1 MENKYAILD
10 ELYQVILDRRANP
23 KEGSYTC
30 YLWEKGQDKMLKKV
44 GEECAEVIIGSKNNS
59 HDEVVYETAD
69 LMYHLMVLLAYH
81 GIRPEEIMEELKKRR

>member
-10 ELYQVILDRRANP
+10 EVYQIILDRRANP

-30 YLWEKGQDKMLKKV
+30 YLWNKGQDKMLKKV

-59 HDEVVYETAD
+59 KDEVVYETAD
-69 LMYHLMVLLAYH
+69 LMYHLMVL
-81 GIRPEEIMEELKKRR
+81 

>member
-1 MENKYAILD
+1 MDNKYAILD
-10 ELYQVILDRRANP
+10 ELYQIILDRRTNP

-59 HDEVVYETAD
+59 RDEVVYETAD
-69 LMYHLMVLLAYH
+69 LVYHLMVLLAYH
-81 GIRPEEIMEELKKRR
+81 DIKPEAIMEELKKRR